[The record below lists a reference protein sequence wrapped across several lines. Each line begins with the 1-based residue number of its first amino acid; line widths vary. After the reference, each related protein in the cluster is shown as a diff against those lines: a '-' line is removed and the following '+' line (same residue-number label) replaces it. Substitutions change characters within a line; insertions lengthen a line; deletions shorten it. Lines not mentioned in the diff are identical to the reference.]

1 MSVLPVARSESAD
14 AGIRHY
20 WIIDLTEPVSVLASL
35 AGSFGYAD
43 SGAVTGTF
51 VAGEPFAARLDLN
64 ALL

>member
-1 MSVLPVARSESAD
+1 MSVLAC
-14 AGIRHY
+14 H
-20 WIIDLTEPVSVLASL
+20 L

-51 VAGEPFAARLDLN
+51 VAGEPFAARLDLD